1 MAETKKTPIT
11 IDDVEYVFEDMTP
24 QQQVMVN
31 HIADLD
37 RKIGS
42 SQFNLDQL
50 QVGKKAF
57 IDMLEQSLTAKPE
70 VEVVPAEA
78 VVQ

>member
-11 IDDVEYVFEDMTP
+11 IDDKEYFFEDLSQHEQT
-24 QQQVMVN
+24 VVN

-37 RKIGS
+37 RKISS

-50 QVGKKAF
+50 NVGKNAF
-57 IDMLEQSLTAKPE
+57 IAMLKESLNK
-70 VEVVPAEA
+70 VEE
-78 VVQ
+78 